1 MLLIEDDMISREVIA
16 TVLTMD
22 GYTLHT
28 ANDGADALTIL
39 DSRTCVPDVILMDVR
54 MEGLSGSELI
64 KALRVRSDASIYGMS
79 VGQPPEDVKRAVEGF
94 LLKPFAPEAL
104 QKLLNQHKMHPEPR
118 AQARDEPLINAE
130 TLAQFRQMMPEKA
143 VRQIYAT
150 VASDLEERGAA
161 LEKAIGD
168 RNADEVR
175 RLGHAIKGGCGM
187 AGVQQAARLGALL
200 EVESDELNNSV
211 TIVRQLKDAAEG
223 LKRML
228 DVEFPT

>member
-28 ANDGADALTIL
+28 AMGGEDALRML
-39 DSRTCVPDVILMDVR
+39 DSGTCVPQVILMDVR
-54 MEGLSGSELI
+54 MEGLSGAELI
-64 KALRVRSDASIYGMS
+64 KALRGRTRAWVYGMS
-79 VGQPPEDVKRAVEGF
+79 VVQPPNDVKRAVDGF

-104 QKLLNQHKMHPEPR
+104 QKLLSQHKLHPDLIIPDD
-118 AQARDEPLINAE
+118 AEPLVNAV
-130 TLAQFRQMMPEKA
+130 TLAQFRQMMPETA
-143 VRQIYAT
+143 VKQIYST
-150 VASDLEERGAA
+150 VASDLEERSAA
-161 LEKAIGD
+161 LEKAIAD
-168 RNADEVR
+168 RNAQEVR

-187 AGVQQAARLGALL
+187 AGVAQVARLGALL
-200 EVESDELNNSV
+200 EAESDELNNSV

-228 DVEFPT
+228 DVEFPA